1 MTWMLTYTGATFDLR
16 HADPA
21 DISTL
26 DIAHALSQLNRYTG
40 HASRPYSVAEHSLL
54 VVEIM
59 QRDLCVHQP
68 NVLLAGL
75 MHDAHEA
82 YTNDVA
88 TPMKQMLGEVWRV
101 TEDNIQRQVL
111 QRFGLAETYTRN
123 HGLIKMADTIA
134 LATERRDLLPPTGPA
149 WPVLRDVAPIE
160 WLTLDAWDAME
171 WSDWRQAFIDKFSEL
186 HAALLELEAA

>member
-21 DISTL
+21 AISSL

-54 VVEIM
+54 VVEIL
-59 QRDLCVHQP
+59 QRELCVHQP
-68 NVLLAGL
+68 QVLLAGL

-88 TPMKQMLGEVWRV
+88 TPMKQLLGEVWRV
-101 TEDNIQRQVL
+101 TEDHIQRQVL
-111 QRFGLAETYTRN
+111 QRFGLMETYVRN
-123 HGLIKMADTIA
+123 QGIIKMADTIA
-134 LATERRDLLPPTGPA
+134 LATERRDLLPPTGAP
-149 WPVLRDVAPIE
+149 WPVLQDVAPID
-160 WLTLDAWDAME
+160 WLTLDAWDVME
-171 WSDWRQAFIDKFSEL
+171 WKDWRQAFIDRFAEL
-186 HAALLELEAA
+186 HTGASALEAA